1 MGPILVLVAALVL
14 EAAGPPQIPEP
25 TVPVAA
31 SAPERPRLEWVAPP
45 SCPPADEGAEHLAQ
59 FLGDRAVAAEAR
71 IALEAAG
78 PADYVATVTVAG
90 ATRTI
95 RATDCTTLA
104 RAAALVVA
112 VSLEPVVTAEA
123 VHRRDTAPA
132 EAVAAAPT
140 PVGDD
145 LRIEP
150 TASLTSPTPRS
161 TPGRA
166 DRPRDPAPRTPAPI
180 RAHWLG
186 VSGGVTFAHVPAL
199 AGGVRLSYAF
209 TRRALRVHGEL
220 TYALPRTVGYPAE
233 PALGGRFQSIAV
245 GGRACFAPAV
255 GRVAA
260 PLCAGV
266 EGGPVLGRGV
276 GVINARR
283 PTPAYVGAVA
293 SGALVVRAGARVAV
307 TAGAELLVAA
317 VRPAFYV
324 GARDV
329 LLRAPPVGL
338 RGLVGV
344 EVRLR

>member
-1 MGPILVLVAALVL
+1 MLCAALVL
-14 EAAGPPQIPEP
+14 GAEPAAPPQVPEP
-25 TVPVAA
+25 TVRIAA
-31 SAPERPRLEWVAPP
+31 AAPERPRLEWVAPP
-45 SCPPADEGAEHLAQ
+45 SCPPADEGAEQLAR
-59 FLGDRAVAAEAR
+59 FLGDRVVAAEAR
-71 IALEAAG
+71 VTLEAAG
-78 PADYVATVTVAG
+78 SADYVATVTVAG

-95 RATDCTTLA
+95 RSTDCTTLA

-123 VHRRDTAPA
+123 VHRRQTEPA

-140 PVGDD
+140 PVDD
-145 LRIEP
+145 DDRTEP
-150 TASLTSPTPRS
+150 TASPTSRS
-161 TPGRA
+161 TSRSTLGRA
-166 DRPRDPAPRTPAPI
+166 DRPSDPAPRTPAPI
-180 RAHWLG
+180 RAHWLSA
-186 VSGGVTFAHVPAL
+186 SGGVAFAHVPAL
-199 AGGVRLSYAF
+199 TGGARLSYAF
-209 TRRALRVHGEL
+209 TRRALRVQAEL
-220 TYALPRTVGYPAE
+220 TYALPRTVGYRAE

-293 SGALVVRAGARVAV
+293 SGALVVRASARVAV

-338 RGLVGV
+338 RGLAGL